1 MDAGEQEW
9 CDGLQAW
16 KLEGLEGSKVE
27 TWAFRLTA
35 VLNFSWARTW
45 ERCVSVRPSTVFP
58 GNRSKDFAETWSE
71 VKGGWMGNGDTAV
84 FSVKNQAH

>member
-27 TWAFRLTA
+27 TWAFRLAA
-35 VLNFSWARTW
+35 VELEPGNL
-45 ERCVSVRPSTVFP
+45 ECVSTVFP
-58 GNRSKDFAETWSE
+58 GNRSKDFDETWSE
-71 VKGGWMGNGDTAV
+71 VKGGWTRNGSTAV
-84 FSVKNQAH
+84 FSVKIFAH